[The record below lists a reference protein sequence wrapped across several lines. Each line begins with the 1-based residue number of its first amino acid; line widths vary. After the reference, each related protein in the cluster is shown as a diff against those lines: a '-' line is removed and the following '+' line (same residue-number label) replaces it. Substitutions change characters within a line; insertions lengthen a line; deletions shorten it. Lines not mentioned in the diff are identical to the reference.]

1 MKNPKRQKPDRT
13 FSDNNFVTFFV
24 PLMSTYQDNRNIVM
38 GKLKQASPI
47 KYYLAKF
54 FFLGFGLLQWTLAA
68 ILSLRWGSAPKNIS
82 VALIF
87 LCLGSIMMVI
97 FFYLQASMKRV
108 AIGKN
113 KIVVIERGKNLR
125 VEWPEVKSINLIP
138 IFHLYR
144 LKLKTRKTPIFFFP
158 SKNIEPAYDLLAQ
171 DISKM
176 GEIVSKRKKEL
187 GI

>member
-1 MKNPKRQKPDRT
+1 
-13 FSDNNFVTFFV
+13 
-24 PLMSTYQDNRNIVM
+24 M
-38 GKLKQASPI
+38 GKLKQASPA
-47 KYYLAKF
+47 KFYMAKF
-54 FFLGFGLLQWTLAA
+54 FFLGFGLLQWAVAA
-68 ILSLRWGSAPKNIS
+68 ILSLRFESTPKNAS
-82 VALIF
+82 AALIF
-87 LCLGSIMMVI
+87 LCIGSIMMVI
-97 FFYLQASMKRV
+97 FFYLNSSMRRV

-113 KIVVIERGKNLR
+113 KIVVIESGKNLR

-176 GEIVSKRKKEL
+176 GEIVSKRKKEF